1 MSKKWLNAT
10 FSSFYGFCLSL
21 TLPGGKTRKVRKP
34 DVSIRSDVHAVR
46 AGIKLKGQ
54 PLLNNP
60 GFIDRLR
67 AVHTALYLYQ
77 NKPFFGSMISVMIY
91 T

>member
-1 MSKKWLNAT
+1 MRNRVSRQAERAVYTALYLMSKKWLNAT

-54 PLLNNP
+54 PPLNNP
-60 GFIDRLR
+60 
-67 AVHTALYLYQ
+67 A
-77 NKPFFGSMISVMIY
+77 FFRQAKAYSLL
-91 T
+91 